1 MIQKLQIKNYA
12 LIEKLEVNF
21 SKGLT
26 IITGET
32 GAGKSIL
39 LGALGLI
46 MGKRADTKVLYKEDA
61 KCVVEAFFDIEK
73 YDLQAFFAENDL
85 DYEPLLIIRR
95 EITPSGKSR
104 AFVNDTPS
112 NLKILQALSNSLID
126 LHQQFD
132 SLDIHEVSFQLRMID
147 SLANNK
153 KLLEKYQVKYADY
166 IANKNKLNRLEV
178 QQRRS
183 DQESDFLKFQLEEL
197 EELDLQ
203 EGEQENGER
212 ELERL
217 TNAEDIKR
225 ILSGAFQHLTENEL
239 SVLGQLEE
247 IRLSLNDVRKFDPQ
261 ISRLYE
267 RFESIILELQD
278 LSNDFE
284 KVAESTEYEPE
295 RIMAL
300 QQRLDAIYRL
310 QNKHKAADVA
320 ELLALQEELSQ
331 KLSAFSDLK
340 EQIENLRLAIA
351 KQEDVLMKLAEKL
364 RDNRQKAGPGFERE
378 VLKLLAQLSM
388 EHARLQV
395 EYQPLEQ
402 LGPMGIDEI
411 NFLFAANP
419 GSRLQAIKDVASG
432 GELSRLNLV
441 VKSLVASA
449 IPLPTLIFDEIDTGI
464 SGGIALKMGN
474 ILRQLSNQH
483 QVVSI
488 THSPQ
493 VASKADAHY
502 FVYKNVREGSTYTKV
517 RKLTQDERI
526 RAIATMLSQNPPSDS
541 AIENAKELLAA
552 R

>member
-203 EGEQENGER
+203 KGEQESGER

-225 ILSGAFQHLTENEL
+225 ILSGAFQHLTESEL

-247 IRLSLNDVRKFDPQ
+247 VRLSLNDVRKFDPQ

-284 KVAESTEYEPE
+284 KVAESTEYDPE

-364 RDNRQKAGPGFERE
+364 RNNRQKAGPDFERE

-395 EYQPLEQ
+395 EYRPLEQ
-402 LGPMGIDEI
+402 LGPTGIDEI